1 MANKYTKIGD
11 LLAAARQQ
19 QKKSIKESSEA
30 TKIMP
35 KYLEALEAGD
45 PTQLPS
51 IPYFLLFA
59 RSYAQYLGI
68 DTSILEEIEAVNGE
82 SNLEFEAAEEKDG
95 EDAPAGETDA
105 ANGKQNKGF
114 IKTLA
119 YIIGIIVLLFV
130 AFMVYNLIFGE
141 KAEDPSGIGAE
152 TASATAGSAEIQED
166 TAQLSKI
173 NITPY
178 EPPEKLDL
186 HLRARQD
193 VWVVVARD
201 GDTVMNRQL
210 AAGEERRWQ
219 ADYRFV
225 LTVGISTAVELTLNG
240 TRLAP
245 LADRAQTISGLEINQ
260 VNYRNFY
267 PSADDQEIV
276 EPSREIPVRP
286 NFGENDSL
294 STVNKTVEETGD
306 GH

>member
-11 LLAAARQQ
+11 LLAVARKEQE
-19 QKKSIKESSEA
+19 KSIKESSEA

-35 KYLEALEAGD
+35 KYIEALEAGD

-51 IPYFLLFA
+51 IPYFQLFA
-59 RSYAQYLGI
+59 RSYSQYLGI
-68 DTSILEEIEAVNGE
+68 DPAILEEIEAVNGE
-82 SNLEFEAAEEKDG
+82 TAGILAGGEGDEDDG
-95 EDAPAGETDA
+95 ENEIDSSSSNQT
-105 ANGKQNKGF
+105 KGF

-119 YIIGIIVLLFV
+119 YIIGIIVLIFA
-130 AFMVYNLIFGE
+130 AFMVYNLIV
-141 KAEDPSGIGAE
+141 KDKQADPSGTEIE
-152 TASATAGSAEIQED
+152 TAASGTGANIDSHDSAEIQD
-166 TAQLSKI
+166 YI
-173 NITPY
+173 VTPY

-193 VWVVVARD
+193 VWVVVASD

-219 ADYRFV
+219 AEYRFM
-225 LTVGISTAVELTLNG
+225 LTIGISTAVELTLNG

-245 LADRAQTISGLEINQ
+245 LAERAQTIAGLEINQ

-267 PSADDQEIV
+267 PSTDTE
-276 EPSREIPVRP
+276 EEPSPSREIPVHPR
-286 NFGENDSL
+286 FGTAD
-294 STVNKTVEETGD
+294 TTGEETGD